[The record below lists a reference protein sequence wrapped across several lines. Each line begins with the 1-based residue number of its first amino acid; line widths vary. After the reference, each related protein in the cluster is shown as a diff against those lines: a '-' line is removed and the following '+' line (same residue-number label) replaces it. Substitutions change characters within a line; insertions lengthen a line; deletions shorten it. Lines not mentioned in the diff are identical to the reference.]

1 MITDIELPEA
11 LASVRTRPLFVMRL
25 NVRPLQIVGQS
36 PGGLRRIGVIP
47 GGSFQGER
55 LRGEVLEG
63 GSDWQSVRMD
73 GAMTLDVRLVLKTA
87 DAALIGVTYR
97 GLRHGS
103 PEIVARIENGEA
115 VDPASYYFRTQPLFE
130 TASPAYDWLNR
141 VTAIGIGYRR
151 ADGVIYS
158 LFEVL

>member
-1 MITDIELPEA
+1 MITHVELPEA
-11 LASVRTRPLFVMRL
+11 LASVRTRPLFVMQL
-25 NVRPLQIVGQS
+25 NVRPLQVLGQT
-36 PGGLRRIGVIP
+36 PGALRRIGVVP

-63 GSDWQSVRMD
+63 GSDWQSVRTD
-73 GAMTLDVRLVLKTA
+73 GATTLDVRLVLKTD
-87 DAALIGVTYR
+87 DAALIGLTYR

-103 PEIVARIENGEA
+103 PQIMARIEKGEA
-115 VDPASYYFRTQPLFE
+115 VDPASYYFRIQPLFE

-141 VTAIGIGYRR
+141 VIAIGIGYRR

-158 LFEVL
+158 VFEVL